1 MRASLIN
8 TGSPTHAVCKACE
21 QLLPVTEYPARND
34 RSGRYRPYCKTCAR
48 NGQRA
53 RYANH
58 KRESPF
64 KLKLSRARSRSQYL
78 KVPFNLTV
86 EHLEAIWTGVCPVLD
101 IPISITEKSRT
112 DEFAAEL
119 DRFIP
124 SLGYTV
130 GNVTFLSRRANR
142 LKNNT
147 TSRELAQLLDWM
159 VKHENRSDH
168 S

>member
-21 QLLPVTEYPARND
+21 QLLPVTEYPVRND
-34 RSGRYRPYCKTCAR
+34 RSGRYRHYCKTCAR
-48 NGQRA
+48 SGQRA
-53 RYANH
+53 RYATH
-58 KRESPF
+58 KRLSPF
-64 KLKLSRARSRSQYL
+64 KLKLSRARSRSQHL

-86 EHLEAIWTGVCPVLD
+86 EHLEAIWTGVCPVLGVA
-101 IPISITEKSRT
+101 ISITEKSRT

-124 SLGYTV
+124 SLGYTE
-130 GNVTFLSRRANR
+130 GNVAFLSRRANR

-147 TSRELAQLLDWM
+147 TTQELAQLLDWM
-159 VKHENRSDH
+159 LKNENRTDRS
-168 S
+168 